1 MSLQSLIDNALA
13 ETPPERPV
21 WVAVSGGLDSCL
33 LLTLA
38 AHAARRHPRPLYA
51 LHVNHGL
58 QAAACEF
65 EAHCRRLCSRL
76 GVPLFVERVE
86 VSTDNGL
93 GVEGA
98 AREARYMAF
107 ARRVAIGDTLWLAQH
122 RSDQA
127 ETFLLAALR
136 GSGVRGLAAMPPV
149 RDWRGRC
156 LMRPW
161 LDVPRAAL
169 EEAASRSRLE
179 WIEDPSNTDQ
189 GLDRNFLRHRVLPL
203 LENRWPAAQASLAQA
218 ASLAGESDALLGDLA
233 ALDLATAGGSPGCL
247 SVASLAG
254 LSPPRQ
260 RLLIR
265 DCCARLGL
273 ASPGA
278 ARLSSL
284 LAQLEARGDAEVCVA
299 WPGGEG
305 RIWRGA
311 LYLQAPLAALP
322 ADWQAAW
329 DGVTALQT
337 PVGRLTCG
345 VQAESGGT
353 RDLWLRARR
362 GGERLDLAGRGR
374 RDLKRLL
381 QEWDVPPWQRSRLLV
396 VWHADQVIAVVG
408 DGLPGGGV
416 TSAGWRLLPGA
427 ARPTVENRPP
437 VDTRLPARDR

>member
-1 MSLQSLIDNALA
+1 MSLQSSIDNALA
-13 ETPPERPV
+13 QTSPGRPV

-38 AHAARRHPRPLYA
+38 ASAARRHPRTLYA

-58 QAAACEF
+58 QAAAREF
-65 EAHCRRLCSRL
+65 ETHCRRLCSRL
-76 GVPLFVERVE
+76 GVPLFVERIE
-86 VSTDNGL
+86 VSVSNGL

-98 AREARYMAF
+98 AREARYAAF

-122 RSDQA
+122 RRDQA

-136 GSGVRGLAAMPPV
+136 GSGVRGLAAMPHE

-156 LMRPW
+156 LIRPW
-161 LDVPRAAL
+161 LDVPRATL
-169 EEAASRSRLE
+169 EDAASRSGLE

-203 LENRWPAAQASLAQA
+203 LESRWPATQASLAQA
-218 ASLAGESDALLGDLA
+218 ASLAGEADILLGDLA
-233 ALDLATAGGSPGCL
+233 ALDLAAAGGDPGCL

-273 ASPGA
+273 ALPGG

-284 LAQLEARGDAEVCVA
+284 LDQLEARYDAEACVA
-299 WPGGEG
+299 WEGGEG

-311 LYLQAPLAALP
+311 LYLQAPFAALP
-322 ADWQAAW
+322 ADWQTEW
-329 DGVTALQT
+329 DGAAALQT
-337 PVGRLTCG
+337 PVGRLTLG
-345 VQAESGGT
+345 LQAESGERCG
-353 RDLWLRARR
+353 LWLRARQ
-362 GGERLDLAGRGR
+362 GGERLELAHRGR

-381 QEWDVPPWQRSRLLV
+381 QEWEVPPWQRSRLLV
-396 VWHADQVIAVVG
+396 AWHGDRVAAVLG
-408 DGLPGGGV
+408 EGLPGGGV

-427 ARPTVENRPP
+427 VRAPAENRPS